1 MKRFSLALLLA
12 LLAAQVSAQVLYKY
26 TDANAKITYSDRAP
40 KAGEKAERITA
51 DTTTNVINSPAGV
64 RGGATVNGKEVS
76 ADPGVRAKE
85 RAALRDKLK
94 AAVDDAQAN
103 LDSAKLALEEGKTP
117 RDGEQRISVKPATV
131 KTKDGTIVT
140 VPTAANPVST
150 SVGVNPILTPAGQ
163 NSVTRTDAY
172 SERIASL
179 EAAVK
184 AAEEKLEQ
192 AQTNY
197 RRGAPD

>member
-1 MKRFSLALLLA
+1 MKRFSLILLLA
-12 LLAAQVSAQVLYKY
+12 LASVSASAQVLYKY
-26 TDANAKITYSDRAP
+26 TDARGKVTYSDKAP
-40 KAGEKAERITA
+40 KAGEKAERMA
-51 DTTTNVINSPAGV
+51 VDTTTNVVNSPAGA
-64 RGGATVNGKEVS
+64 RGSAGSNGKEVS

-85 RAALRDKLK
+85 RAALRDDLK
-94 AAVDDAQAN
+94 AAVDAAQAN
-103 LDSAKLALEEGKTP
+103 LDNAKLALEEGRTP
-117 RDGEQRISVKPATV
+117 REGEQRITVKPATI

-140 VPTAANPVST
+140 VPTVANPVST

>member
-26 TDANAKITYSDRAP
+26 TDANGKITYSDRAP
-40 KAGEKAERITA
+40 KVGEKAERITA

-76 ADPGVRAKE
+76 ADPSVRAKE

-103 LDSAKLALEEGKTP
+103 LDSAKKALDSGQAP
-117 RDGEQRISVKPATV
+117 LDGEQRIVVKNTTI
-131 KTKDGTIVT
+131 KGKDGNPIN
-140 VPTAANPVST
+140 VPT
-150 SVGVNPILTPAGQ
+150 GQ
-163 NSVTRTDAY
+163 NAVLRNDAY